1 MFRLAEQRR
10 HPMKYLKKVAAIVA
24 KDIAA
29 ELRTREMLSSM
40 GVFAILVIIIFN
52 FALELTERQIVETAT
67 PGALWVTIV
76 FAGML
81 GLNRSLSVELDKGC
95 LDGLLLAPVDRSA
108 IFLGKALGNALF
120 MLAVEIVVLPLFGVF
135 FNVPLMRP
143 WVILIVVLGTLGFA
157 GVGTLLSSMAVNTRA
172 REVMLPIL
180 LFPVAMPELVAAV
193 KATAGAMAGLP
204 VSEWQ
209 QWLNLLIVF
218 DVVLIAV
225 SFMVFEYIVEE

>member
-1 MFRLAEQRR
+1 MS
-10 HPMKYLKKVAAIVA
+10 YLRTVAAIIA

-40 GVFAILVIIIFN
+40 GVFSILVIIVFN
-52 FALELTERQIVETAT
+52 FALELTDRQIVLTAT
-67 PGALWVTIV
+67 PGALWVTII

-81 GLNRSLSVELDKGC
+81 GLNRSLAVELDKGC
-95 LDGLLLAPVDRSA
+95 LDGLLLTPVDRSA
-108 IFLGKALGNALF
+108 IFFGKALGNALF
-120 MLAVEIVVLPLFGVF
+120 MLVVEVVVLPLFVVF
-135 FNVPLMRP
+135 FNVPLIRP
-143 WVILIVVLGTLGFA
+143 WVMVIVVLGTLGFA

-209 QWLNLLIVF
+209 QWLTLLIVF
-218 DVVLIAV
+218 DVILIAV
-225 SFMVFEYIVEE
+225 SFMVFEYVVEE

>member
-1 MFRLAEQRR
+1 MT
-10 HPMKYLKKVAAIVA
+10 YLNKVAAIIA

-40 GVFAILVIIIFN
+40 GVFSILVIIVLN
-52 FALELTERQIVETAT
+52 FALELSDRQIVLTVT
-67 PGALWVTIV
+67 PGAVWVTIV

-81 GLNRSLSVELDKGC
+81 GLNRSLAVELDKGC
-95 LDGLLLAPVDRSA
+95 LDGLLLTPVDRSA
-108 IFLGKALGNALF
+108 IFVGKALGNALF
-120 MLAVEIVVLPLFGVF
+120 MLVVEVVVLPLFVVF
-135 FNVPLMRP
+135 FDVPLIQP
-143 WVILIVVLGTLGFA
+143 WVALIVVLGTLGFA

-180 LFPVAMPELVAAV
+180 LFPVAVPELIAAV

-209 QWLNLLIVF
+209 QWLSLLIVF
-218 DVVLIAV
+218 DVVLV
-225 SFMVFEYIVEE
+225 TMSFMVFEYVVEE

>member
-1 MFRLAEQRR
+1 MS
-10 HPMKYLKKVAAIVA
+10 YLRKVAAIIA

-40 GVFAILVIIIFN
+40 GVFSILVIIVFN
-52 FALELTERQIVETAT
+52 FALDLTDRQIVLTAT
-67 PGALWVTIV
+67 PGALWVTII

-81 GLNRSLSVELDKGC
+81 GLNRSLAVELDKGC
-95 LDGLLLAPVDRSA
+95 LDGLLLTPVDRSA
-108 IFLGKALGNALF
+108 IFFGKALGNALF
-120 MLAVEIVVLPLFGVF
+120 MLVVEVVVLPLFVVF
-135 FNVPLMRP
+135 FDVPLIRP
-143 WVILIVVLGTLGFA
+143 WVMVIVVLGTLGFA

-209 QWLNLLIVF
+209 QWLTLLIVF
-218 DVVLIAV
+218 DVILIAV
-225 SFMVFEYIVEE
+225 SFMVFEYGVEE

>member
-1 MFRLAEQRR
+1 MT
-10 HPMKYLKKVAAIVA
+10 YLRQVAAIIA

-40 GVFAILVIIIFN
+40 GVFSILVIIVFN
-52 FALELTERQIVETAT
+52 FALELTERNIIETAT
-67 PGALWVTIV
+67 PGALWVTII

-95 LDGLLLAPVDRSA
+95 LDGLLLTPVDRSA
-108 IFLGKALGNALF
+108 IFFGKALGNALF
-120 MLAVEIVVLPLFGVF
+120 MLIVEVIVLPLFVVF
-135 FNVPLMRP
+135 FNVPLVQP
-143 WVILIVVLGTLGFA
+143 WVILVVALGTLGFA

-180 LFPVAMPELVAAV
+180 LFPVAMPCLIPAV
-193 KATAGAMAGLP
+193 KATSGAMAGLP

-209 QWLNLLIVF
+209 LSLNFLIVF
-218 DVVLIAV
+218 DVILVAV
-225 SFMVFEYIVEE
+225 SFMVFEYVVEE

>member
-1 MFRLAEQRR
+1 M
-10 HPMKYLKKVAAIVA
+10 MYLSQVAAIIA

-40 GVFAILVIIIFN
+40 GVFSILVIIVFN
-52 FALELTERQIVETAT
+52 FALELTDRQIVLTAT
-67 PGALWVTIV
+67 PGALWVTII

-81 GLNRSLSVELDKGC
+81 GLNRSLAVELDKGC
-95 LDGLLLAPVDRSA
+95 LDGLLLTPVDRSA
-108 IFLGKALGNALF
+108 IFFGKALGNALF
-120 MLAVEIVVLPLFGVF
+120 MLIVEVVVLPLFVVF
-135 FNVPLMRP
+135 FDVPLIRP
-143 WVILIVVLGTLGFA
+143 WVMVIVVLGTLGFA

-209 QWLNLLIVF
+209 QWLTLLIVF
-218 DVVLIAV
+218 DVILVAV
-225 SFMVFEYIVEE
+225 SFMVFEYVVEE

>member
-1 MFRLAEQRR
+1 M
-10 HPMKYLKKVAAIVA
+10 MYLSQVAAIIA

-40 GVFAILVIIIFN
+40 GVFSILVIIVFN
-52 FALELTERQIVETAT
+52 FALELTDRQIVLTAT
-67 PGALWVTIV
+67 PGALWVTII

-81 GLNRSLSVELDKGC
+81 GLNRSLAVELDKGC
-95 LDGLLLAPVDRSA
+95 LDGLLLTPVDRSA
-108 IFLGKALGNALF
+108 IFFGKALGNALF
-120 MLAVEIVVLPLFGVF
+120 MLVVEVVVLPLFVVF
-135 FNVPLMRP
+135 FDVPLIRP
-143 WVILIVVLGTLGFA
+143 WVMVIVVLGTLGFA

-209 QWLNLLIVF
+209 QWLTLLIVF
-218 DVVLIAV
+218 DVILIAV
-225 SFMVFEYIVEE
+225 SFVVFEYVVEE

>member
-1 MFRLAEQRR
+1 M
-10 HPMKYLKKVAAIVA
+10 MYLKKVAAIIA
-24 KDIAA
+24 NDIAA

-52 FALELTERQIVETAT
+52 FTLELTERQIVETAA

-95 LDGLLLAPVDRSA
+95 LDGLLLTPVDRSA
-108 IFLGKALGNALF
+108 IFFGKALGNALF
-120 MLAVEIVVLPLFGVF
+120 MLIVEIIVLPLFVVF
-135 FNVPLMRP
+135 FNVPLVQP

-172 REVMLPIL
+172 REVMLPVL
-180 LFPVAMPELVAAV
+180 LFPVAMPELIAAV
-193 KATAGAMAGLP
+193 KATSGAMVGLP

-209 QWLNLLIVF
+209 QWLSLLIVF

>member
-1 MFRLAEQRR
+1 MS
-10 HPMKYLKKVAAIVA
+10 YLKKVAAIIA

-40 GVFAILVIIIFN
+40 GVFAILVIIVFN
-52 FALELTERQIVETAT
+52 FAFELTERQIIETAT
-67 PGALWVTIV
+67 PGALWVTII

-81 GLNRSLSVELDKGC
+81 GLNRSLSVEMDKGC
-95 LDGLLLAPVDRSA
+95 LDGLLLTPVDRSA
-108 IFLGKALGNALF
+108 IFFGKALGNALF
-120 MLAVEIVVLPLFGVF
+120 MLIVEAIVLPLFVVF
-135 FNVPLMRP
+135 FNVPLVQP

-180 LFPVAMPELVAAV
+180 LFPVAMPELIAAV
-193 KATAGAMAGLP
+193 KATAGAMMGLP

-209 QWLNLLIVF
+209 QWLSLLIVF

-225 SFMVFEYIVEE
+225 SFMVFEYVVEE

>member
-1 MFRLAEQRR
+1 MS
-10 HPMKYLKKVAAIVA
+10 YLRKVAAIIA

-40 GVFAILVIIIFN
+40 GVFAILVIIVFN
-52 FALELTERQIVETAT
+52 FAFELTERQIIETAT
-67 PGALWVTIV
+67 PGALWVTII

-95 LDGLLLAPVDRSA
+95 LDGLLLTPVDRSA
-108 IFLGKALGNALF
+108 IFFGKALGNALF
-120 MLAVEIVVLPLFGVF
+120 MLIVEAIVLPLFVVF
-135 FNVPLMRP
+135 FNVPLVQP

-180 LFPVAMPELVAAV
+180 LFPVAMPELIAAV
-193 KATAGAMAGLP
+193 KATSGAMMGLP

-209 QWLNLLIVF
+209 QWLSLLIVF
-218 DVVLIAV
+218 DVVLITV
-225 SFMVFEYIVEE
+225 TFMVFAYIVEE

>member
-1 MFRLAEQRR
+1 MT
-10 HPMKYLKKVAAIVA
+10 YLNKVAAIIA
-24 KDIAA
+24 KDVAA
-29 ELRTREMLSSM
+29 ELRTREMFSSM
-40 GVFAILVIIIFN
+40 GVFAILVIIVFN

-67 PGALWVTIV
+67 PGALWVTII

-95 LDGLLLAPVDRSA
+95 LDGLLLTPVDRSA
-108 IFLGKALGNALF
+108 IFFGKALGNTLF
-120 MLAVEIVVLPLFGVF
+120 MLVVAIVVLPLFVVF
-135 FNVPLMRP
+135 FDVPLVQP

-180 LFPVAMPELVAAV
+180 LFPVAMPELIAAV
-193 KATAGAMAGLP
+193 KATSSAMMGLP

-225 SFMVFEYIVEE
+225 SFMVFEYVVEE

>member
-1 MFRLAEQRR
+1 M
-10 HPMKYLKKVAAIVA
+10 MYLSQVAAIIA

-40 GVFAILVIIIFN
+40 GVFSILVIIVFN
-52 FALELTERQIVETAT
+52 FALELTDRQIVLTAT
-67 PGALWVTIV
+67 PGALWVTII

-81 GLNRSLSVELDKGC
+81 GLNRSLAVELDKGC
-95 LDGLLLAPVDRSA
+95 LDGLLLTPVDRSA
-108 IFLGKALGNALF
+108 IFFGKALGNALF
-120 MLAVEIVVLPLFGVF
+120 MLVVEVVVLPLFVVF
-135 FNVPLMRP
+135 FDVPLIRP
-143 WVILIVVLGTLGFA
+143 WVLVIVVLGTLGFA

-209 QWLNLLIVF
+209 QWLTLLIVF
-218 DVVLIAV
+218 DVILIAV
-225 SFMVFEYIVEE
+225 SFMVFEYVVEE

>member
-1 MFRLAEQRR
+1 MT
-10 HPMKYLKKVAAIVA
+10 YLSQVAAIIA

-40 GVFAILVIIIFN
+40 GVFSILVIIVFN
-52 FALELTERQIVETAT
+52 FALELTDRQIVLTAT
-67 PGALWVTIV
+67 PGALWVTII

-81 GLNRSLSVELDKGC
+81 GLNRSLAVELDKGC
-95 LDGLLLAPVDRSA
+95 LDGLLLTPVDRSA
-108 IFLGKALGNALF
+108 IFFGKALGNALF
-120 MLAVEIVVLPLFGVF
+120 MLVVEVVVLPLFVVF
-135 FNVPLMRP
+135 FDVPLIRP
-143 WVILIVVLGTLGFA
+143 WVMVIVVLGTLGFA

-209 QWLNLLIVF
+209 QWLTLLIVF
-218 DVVLIAV
+218 DVILIAV
-225 SFMVFEYIVEE
+225 SFMVFEYVVEE

>member
-1 MFRLAEQRR
+1 MN
-10 HPMKYLKKVAAIVA
+10 YLKKVAAIIA

-40 GVFAILVIIIFN
+40 GVFAILVIIVFN

-67 PGALWVTIV
+67 PGALWVTII

-95 LDGLLLAPVDRSA
+95 LDGLLLTPVDRSA
-108 IFLGKALGNALF
+108 IFFGKALGNALF
-120 MLAVEIVVLPLFGVF
+120 MLIVEAIVLPLFVVF
-135 FNVPLMRP
+135 FNVPLVQP

-180 LFPVAMPELVAAV
+180 LFPVAMPELIAAV
-193 KATAGAMAGLP
+193 KATSGAMMGLP
-204 VSEWQ
+204 VREWQ
-209 QWLNLLIVF
+209 QWLSLLIVF
-218 DVVLIAV
+218 DAVLIAV
-225 SFMVFEYIVEE
+225 SFMVFEYVVEE